1 MKIRLQVTPIEGD
14 PYECET
20 NLFVVVAWERKFKR
34 QASSLAN
41 GIGAEDLAFFAF
53 ESARAAGITTPLAFD
68 EFIKK
73 TKSTDT
79 TRSPTRKL
87 FFTTGAALSEMP
99 MMVT

>member
-73 TKSTDT
+73 TKAIEVVSEDA
-79 TRSPTRKL
+79 PT
-87 FFTTGAALSEMP
+87 FTEAAVSDAH
-99 MMVT
+99 

>member
-20 NLFVVVAWERKFKR
+20 NLFVIVAWERKFKR

-53 ESARAAGITTPLAFD
+53 ESARAAGIITPLAFD
-68 EFIKK
+68 DFIKK
-73 TKSTDT
+73 TKSIEVISEDEP
-79 TRSPTRKL
+79 S
-87 FFTTGAALSEMP
+87 FTEAAVSDAH
-99 MMVT
+99 

>member
-20 NLFVVVAWERKFKR
+20 NLFVIVAWERKFKR

-68 EFIKK
+68 EFIRK
-73 TKSTDT
+73 TKAIEVVSEDAP
-79 TRSPTRKL
+79 S
-87 FFTTGAALSEMP
+87 FTEAAVSDAH
-99 MMVT
+99 

>member
-20 NLFVVVAWERKFKR
+20 NLFVIVAWERKFKR

-73 TKSTDT
+73 TKAIEVVSEDAP
-79 TRSPTRKL
+79 S
-87 FFTTGAALSEMP
+87 FTEAAVSDAH
-99 MMVT
+99 

>member
-1 MKIRLQVTPIEGD
+1 MKIRLQVTPNEGD

-73 TKSTDT
+73 TKSIEVVSEDAP
-79 TRSPTRKL
+79 S
-87 FFTTGAALSEMP
+87 FTEAAVSDAH
-99 MMVT
+99 

>member
-53 ESARAAGITTPLAFD
+53 ESPRAAGITTPLAFD

-73 TKSTDT
+73 TKSIEVVSEDAP
-79 TRSPTRKL
+79 S
-87 FFTTGAALSEMP
+87 FTEAAVSDAH
-99 MMVT
+99 

>member
-41 GIGAEDLAFFAF
+41 GIGAEDLAFFAY
-53 ESARAAGITTPLAFD
+53 ESAKQSGVVVPAIFDDYIRRIQSVEVVNSDEPNPTDAAV
-68 EFIKK
+68 
-73 TKSTDT
+73 TD
-79 TRSPTRKL
+79 
-87 FFTTGAALSEMP
+87 AL
-99 MMVT
+99 

>member
-41 GIGAEDLAFFAF
+41 GIGAEDLAFFAV

-73 TKSTDT
+73 TKSIEVVSEDAP
-79 TRSPTRKL
+79 S
-87 FFTTGAALSEMP
+87 FTEAAVSDAH
-99 MMVT
+99 

>member
-34 QASSLAN
+34 QASSLGN
-41 GIGAEDLAFFAF
+41 GIGAEDLAYFAY
-53 ESARAAGITTPLAFD
+53 ESSKVAGVMVPLAFD

-73 TKSTDT
+73 TKSIEVISEDDST
-79 TRSPTRKL
+79 
-87 FFTTGAALSEMP
+87 FTEAAVSDAL
-99 MMVT
+99 

>member
-68 EFIKK
+68 QFIKN
-73 TKSTDT
+73 TKSIEVVSEDAP
-79 TRSPTRKL
+79 S
-87 FFTTGAALSEMP
+87 FTEAAVSDAH
-99 MMVT
+99 

>member
-14 PYECET
+14 LYECET

-68 EFIKK
+68 DYIKK
-73 TKSTDT
+73 TKSIEVI
-79 TRSPTRKL
+79 SEESAS
-87 FFTTGAALSEMP
+87 FTEAAVSDAH
-99 MMVT
+99 

>member
-1 MKIRLQVTPIEGD
+1 MKIRLQVTPNEGD

-20 NLFVVVAWERKFKR
+20 NLFVIVAWERKFKR

-73 TKSTDT
+73 TKSIEVVSEDAP
-79 TRSPTRKL
+79 S
-87 FFTTGAALSEMP
+87 FTEAAVSDAH
-99 MMVT
+99 

>member
-53 ESARAAGITTPLAFD
+53 ESARSAGITTPLAFD
-68 EFIKK
+68 EFIKQ
-73 TKSTDT
+73 TKSLEVVYEDAP
-79 TRSPTRKL
+79 S
-87 FFTTGAALSEMP
+87 FTEAAVSDAH
-99 MMVT
+99 